1 MIFSDTIL
9 FESSTIISVIGTVL
23 AIILSVAIPLIIKHY
38 LQNYID
44 KKDAKN
50 AELEQLRHDKRRD
63 ERMKEI
69 RGIVVESMEPINVQ
83 INDISAKVDSVN
95 DQLKKVEDGA
105 LSTLRNDILTC
116 YYRCAEKGYCNDYD
130 YTNIHHMYESYDAL
144 QGNSFVADIIR
155 RFDKLPRKE
164 DTKKN
169 LTRRSNNKE

>member
-1 MIFSDTIL
+1 MIFSEVIWFESGAIISLVGTIL
-9 FESSTIISVIGTVL
+9 
-23 AIILSVAIPLIIKHY
+23 AITLSVAIPLVIKHY
-38 LQNYID
+38 LQKYID

-50 AELEQLRHDKRRD
+50 IELEQFRHEKRR
-63 ERMKEI
+63 EEQKQEI
-69 RGIVVESMEPINVQ
+69 REIVIESVKPINSQ
-83 INDISAKVDSVN
+83 INNLSTKVDGIN

-144 QGNSFVADIIR
+144 QGNSFVADIVK

-164 DTKKN
+164 DIKNKKN
-169 LTRRSNNKE
+169 K

>member
-9 FESSTIISVIGTVL
+9 FESSAIISVAGTAL
-23 AIILSVAIPLIIKHY
+23 AIILSVSIPLIIKHY
-38 LQNYID
+38 LQKYID

-50 AELEQLRHDKRRD
+50 VELEQLRHDKRRD
-63 ERMKEI
+63 ERLKEI
-69 RGIVVESMEPINVQ
+69 RGIVVESMEPINTQ
-83 INDISAKVDSVN
+83 INEISAKVDSVN

-144 QGNSFVADIIR
+144 KGNSFVADIIR

>member
-1 MIFSDTIL
+1 MTLSDTIW
-9 FESSTIISVIGTVL
+9 FESSAVISIVGTVL
-23 AIILSVAIPLIIKHY
+23 AITLSVAIPLVIKHY
-38 LQNYID
+38 LQKYID

-50 AELEQLRHDKRRD
+50 VELEQLRHDKRRE
-63 ERMKEI
+63 ERKQEI
-69 RGIVVESMEPINVQ
+69 REIVVESVEPINNQ
-83 INDISAKVDSVN
+83 IEGLSNKVDGIN

-144 QGNSFVADIIR
+144 KGNSFVADIIK

-164 DTKKN
+164 DAKKKPKK
-169 LTRRSNNKE
+169 KE